1 MKKNRLIAAMMAVTM
16 TSVAVLSGCG
26 SGAEEKKGEKG
37 PVKLT
42 FAKNMT
48 SSYSKGAGS
57 DQTPEENDFL
67 DYLRDEKNLDLTLEW
82 SAQDDDYLDKLSL
95 NIASGNLPD
104 FFIVRDYNTF
114 KQLVDNGLVADI
126 TEAYNSKASD
136 LMKAYNESSEGR
148 YNDAAS
154 VDGKLYGIPSG
165 TMGNQQSVCWLRAD
179 WMKNLG
185 LETPSTMEELEG
197 VLKAFTEDDPD
208 GNGKDDTFGLTVHS
222 TELVSKNGSLY
233 GLEPIFYAMNAYPQN
248 WMQDEKGQIY
258 YGSVEDSMKDALEIL
273 QKWYVN
279 GYIDKQFPTRIG
291 TGETLGTITSG
302 EGGAFFGP
310 WWSFPSDPAVLEQ
323 DWIPVNCPL
332 DGEGKYNYVEPTPY
346 SSVIVVNKNCENYE
360 AAVEAISAS
369 LDAVKGV
376 DKKGREILDE
386 IGDEGYVTPLG
397 LWGSDYYDIVP
408 KLGKI
413 CKQYV
418 EEGSYEEYDGM
429 TDYDKSEVENCQK

>member
-1 MKKNRLIAAMMAVTM
+1 
-16 TSVAVLSGCG
+16 
-26 SGAEEKKGEKG
+26 
-37 PVKLT
+37 
-42 FAKNMT
+42 
-48 SSYSKGAGS
+48 
-57 DQTPEENDFL
+57 
-67 DYLRDEKNLDLTLEW
+67 
-82 SAQDDDYLDKLSL
+82 
-95 NIASGNLPD
+95 
-104 FFIVRDYNTF
+104 
-114 KQLVDNGLVADI
+114 
-126 TEAYNSKASD
+126 
-136 LMKAYNESSEGR
+136 
-148 YNDAAS
+148 
-154 VDGKLYGIPSG
+154 
-165 TMGNQQSVCWLRAD
+165 
-179 WMKNLG
+179 MKNLG

-429 TDYDKSEVENCQK
+429 TDYDKSEVENCQKWLDGEKSEAIQWSYSARYLASNIVDDEICNPLTAAFYYTTESSANLLPTLDKLEEEMYFKIITGEKDVDYFDEFTKEWHKLGGDTLTEEVKAVVNK